1 MNAAAETSNRSLR
14 NSGIMEELEAT
25 SRPVLVAADAYVHD
39 AIASVHWQQ
48 RGLLQRLTRA
58 TPRADQP

>member
-1 MNAAAETSNRSLR
+1 
-14 NSGIMEELEAT
+14 MEELEAT